1 MSSSTGKNEEQE
13 QNKHPG
19 ISLDVEVEDEEEV
32 FIQVKITRPKSK
44 SIDSKLPK
52 KLSQV
57 VKTITKKPS
66 SRYQITISTAPK
78 KTTIGSTPK
87 SSSQSS
93 TAIDDQQKG
102 GHGGRVGSKSSSTSI
117 VEQNGGVRTITP
129 ISTGDLDA
137 DVVDLEQQIQKEQE
151 IQGFERDEE
160 EEEMFQKLK
169 NLSTQPMEAKSEP
182 MQVPTAVSNPNPPI
196 SASQLPVR
204 TQSLVRASPAGRE
217 MSMEERQE
225 LGIGFQSLPPEKIGH
240 MVDIL
245 TKRNRNLRDK
255 DEIEV
260 DLENLD
266 TETLWEL
273 DRFVTNYKKIERQAL
288 MSHRVSESD
297 VVPAA
302 ASNPKPKAKDPN
314 KRAMSMEE
322 KHKLVTGLNSLPQE
336 KLVHVVLLLT
346 KRNGN
351 LLQFGDDMDID
362 LETVWELDQDDDIE
376 IDLDALDLETVR
388 ELYRLVTKYSRIS

>member
-1 MSSSTGKNEEQE
+1 
-13 QNKHPG
+13 
-19 ISLDVEVEDEEEV
+19 
-32 FIQVKITRPKSK
+32 
-44 SIDSKLPK
+44 
-52 KLSQV
+52 
-57 VKTITKKPS
+57 
-66 SRYQITISTAPK
+66 
-78 KTTIGSTPK
+78 
-87 SSSQSS
+87 
-93 TAIDDQQKG
+93 
-102 GHGGRVGSKSSSTSI
+102 
-117 VEQNGGVRTITP
+117 
-129 ISTGDLDA
+129 
-137 DVVDLEQQIQKEQE
+137 
-151 IQGFERDEE
+151 
-160 EEEMFQKLK
+160 
-169 NLSTQPMEAKSEP
+169 MEAKSEP

-204 TQSLVRASPAGRE
+204 TQSLVRASPAAKPKAKDPNKRE
-217 MSMEERQE
+217 MSTEERQE
-225 LGIGFQSLPPEKIGH
+225 LGIGFQSLSSEKIGH

-255 DEIEV
+255 DEFEV
-260 DLENLD
+260 DLEDLD

-376 IDLDALDLETVR
+376 IDLDALDLETDAV
-388 ELYRLVTKYSRIS
+388 EKIEVAMEAKKLKKGDAMEAKKLKKAE